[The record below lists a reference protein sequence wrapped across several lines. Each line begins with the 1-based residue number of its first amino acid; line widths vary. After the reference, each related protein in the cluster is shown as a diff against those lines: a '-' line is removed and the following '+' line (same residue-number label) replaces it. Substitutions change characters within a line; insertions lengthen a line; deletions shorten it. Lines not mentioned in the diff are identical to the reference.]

1 MNKISVNKASG
12 IVRKLKESDIESLV
26 SLVAAYPKQLLPR
39 TVSDFQDLKE
49 TSWVVEDEGEIVGCA
64 TLEIYSP
71 KICEIRTVIVKEG
84 YRQKGYGEKLVGCA
98 VTEARIRN
106 IRQILVVTSN
116 PEYFEKL
123 NFGPCLNEKYAL
135 FWNGE

>member
-1 MNKISVNKASG
+1 LG
-12 IVRKLKESDIESLV
+12 QVRKLKESDVESLV
-26 SLVAAYPKQLLPR
+26 QLVDANPKQLLPR
-39 TVSDFQDLKE
+39 SPDDFKDLRE
-49 TSWVVEDEGEIVGCA
+49 TTWVAEESGQIVGCA

-71 KICEIRTVIVKEG
+71 KICEIRTVVVKEG
-84 YRQKGYGEKLVGCA
+84 FRHKGYGEKMVGCA
-98 VTEARIRN
+98 VAEARSRN
-106 IRQILVVTSN
+106 IRQIMVVTST

>member
-1 MNKISVNKASG
+1 MTELLG
-12 IVRKLKESDIESLV
+12 QVRKLKESDVESLV
-26 SLVAAYPKQLLPR
+26 QLVDAHPKQLLPR
-39 TVSDFQDLKE
+39 SPDDFKDLRE
-49 TSWVVEDEGEIVGCA
+49 TTWVAEESGQIVGCA

-71 KICEIRTVIVKEG
+71 KICEIRTVVVKEG
-84 YRQKGYGEKLVGCA
+84 FRHKGYGEKMVGCA
-98 VTEARIRN
+98 VAEARSRN
-106 IRQILVVTSN
+106 IRQIMVVTST